1 MTFLIVT
8 LWSIIGMVTGMVIL
22 GELGPLFGFRNME
35 GSSAIF
41 GAFVG
46 APLGLICGGLF
57 GYRTS
62 KRYGED
68 AAKRQRF
75 FLITLGGVAAL
86 IAGGV
91 IFEMIRTS
99 DYIDTSNQSAMSL
112 SAQIRL
118 PPGVAAPGKDK
129 KIVMELRSDKETRKS
144 SPYDVPDW
152 TLKDGRAQAYS
163 SVEVYRATG
172 KRTLAVTIGDG
183 PTYLF
188 NLKAPARPKKYSYE
202 GDWQKPDGV
211 DGAASGSTNDGIEIK
226 VSM

>member
-57 GYRTS
+57 GYRMS
-62 KRYGED
+62 ARYRED
-68 AAKRQRF
+68 IAKRKRF
-75 FLITLGGVAAL
+75 VLITLGGVAAL
-86 IAGGV
+86 IAAGF
-91 IFEMIRTS
+91 IFEAIRTR
-99 DYIDTSNQSAMSL
+99 DDITSSGGAMWL
-112 SAQIRL
+112 NAQIRL
-118 PPGVAAPGKDK
+118 PPGVAAPDK
-129 KIVMELRSDKETRKS
+129 SRRIVIELRSDKETRKS
-144 SPYDVPDW
+144 SPYGEPDW
-152 TLKDGRAQAYS
+152 TLKDGRMQASS
-163 SVEVYRATG
+163 SVEVYRATD

-183 PTYLF
+183 PAWLF
-188 NLKAPARPKKYSYE
+188 KLKAPARPKTYSYE
-202 GDWQKPDGV
+202 GDWQKPDAVEGTAMG
-211 DGAASGSTNDGIEIK
+211 GADSGIEIR

>member
-1 MTFLIVT
+1 MTFLIVA
-8 LWSIIGMVTGMVIL
+8 LWSIIGTVTGMVIL

-46 APLGLICGGLF
+46 APLGLICGGFF
-57 GYRTS
+57 GYRMS
-62 KRYGED
+62 KRYGGD
-68 AAKRQRF
+68 VAKRQRF
-75 FLITLGGVAAL
+75 FLMTLAGVAAL

-152 TLKDGRAQAYS
+152 TLNEGRAQANS

-183 PTYLF
+183 ATYLF

-211 DGAASGSTNDGIEIK
+211 EGAAGGGADEGIEIR
-226 VSM
+226 VAM